1 MEQALQ
7 YTQQSQPF
15 GTDLRAY
22 TESERKILTAC
33 SDNDNP
39 AIKDLSM
46 IELKAFATKLYNRA
60 SARYGNSAKNDDN
73 AQEQIKLLVEDL
85 MRNYLLRV
93 KEVTYILDEGISGA
107 YDKEDVRHFSSSR
120 FCKWVKT
127 YLEEIKPVAMRK
139 KAQIDHQSLK
149 PIEPGTSEIKGQQ
162 EAFFGEMVNKLKNN
176 ELPTS
181 FIGFDAIYEQCEELG
196 VFKPLDLEEKKIIA
210 SECKAYSGYDGD
222 ALKAFARKVAYLYVM
237 HRTAG
242 MSFTLKELIKT
253 VSGKDTNMSG
263 YLIELAKM
271 RLVEY
276 SDYKRAR
283 QKEEQEHYD
292 NETDDERGQY
302 GDGADNQILDL

>member
-22 TESERKILTAC
+22 TEAERKILTAC

-149 PIEPGTSEIKGQQ
+149 PIEPATSEIKGQQ
-162 EAFFGEMVNKLKNN
+162 DAFFGEMVNKLKNN

-196 VFKPLDLEEKKIIA
+196 VFKPLELEEKKIIA
-210 SECKAYSGYDGD
+210 NECKAYSGYDGD

-283 QKEEQEHYD
+283 QEEQELYD
-292 NETDDERGQY
+292 NQTDDERSQY
-302 GDGADNQILDL
+302 GDGANNQILDL

>member
-7 YTQQSQPF
+7 YIPQSQPS

-22 TESERKILTAC
+22 TETERKILTAC

-93 KEVTYILDEGISGA
+93 KEVTYIMDEGISGA

-139 KAQIDHQSLK
+139 QAQIAHQSLK
-149 PIEPGTSEIKGQQ
+149 PIEPATSEIKRQN
-162 EAFFGEMVNKLKNN
+162 EAFFGELVNKLKQG
-176 ELPTS
+176 EFPAS
-181 FIGFDAIYEQCEELG
+181 FLGFDSIFELCEELR
-196 VFKPLDLEEKKIIA
+196 VFEPVLLEEKKLIA
-210 SECKAYSGYDGD
+210 NECKKYSSYEGD
-222 ALKAFARKVAYLYVM
+222 ALKVFARKVAYLYVM
-237 HRTAG
+237 HRAAG
-242 MSFTLKELIKT
+242 VSFTMQGLIKT
-253 VSGKDTNMSG
+253 VAGRDKSMSG

-276 SDYKRAR
+276 SDYKRMK
-283 QKEEQEHYD
+283 QEEQEHYD
-292 NETDDERGQY
+292 NQTDDERGQY
-302 GDGADNQILDL
+302 GHSADNQILDL

>member
-7 YTQQSQPF
+7 YIPQSQPF
-15 GTDLRAY
+15 GTDLTKY
-22 TESERKILTAC
+22 TEAERKILTAC

-149 PIEPGTSEIKGQQ
+149 PIEPATSEIKGQQ
-162 EAFFGEMVNKLKNN
+162 EAFFGEMVDKLKNN

-210 SECKAYSGYDGD
+210 NECKAYSGYDGD

-242 MSFTLKELIKT
+242 ISFTLRELIKT

-276 SDYKRAR
+276 SDYKRMK
-283 QKEEQEHYD
+283 QEEQEHYD

-302 GDGADNQILDL
+302 GHSADNQILDL

>member
-22 TESERKILTAC
+22 TEAERKILTAC

-120 FCKWVKT
+120 LCKWVKT

-149 PIEPGTSEIKGQQ
+149 PIEPATSEIKGQQ
-162 EAFFGEMVNKLKNN
+162 EAFFGEMVKKLKNN

-196 VFKPLDLEEKKIIA
+196 VFKPLEFEEKKIIA
-210 SECKAYSGYDGD
+210 NECKAYSGYDGD

-242 MSFTLKELIKT
+242 ISFTLRELIKT

-276 SDYKRAR
+276 SDYKRMK
-283 QKEEQEHYD
+283 QEEQEHYD
-292 NETDDERGQY
+292 NQTDDERGQY
-302 GDGADNQILDL
+302 GHSADNQILDL

>member
-7 YTQQSQPF
+7 YIPQSQPF

-22 TESERKILTAC
+22 TEAERKILTAC

-93 KEVTYILDEGISGA
+93 KEVTFILDEGISGA

-139 KAQIDHQSLK
+139 KAQIDHQSSK
-149 PIEPGTSEIKGQQ
+149 PIEPATSEIKGQQ
-162 EAFFGEMVNKLKNN
+162 ETFFGEMVNKLKNN

-210 SECKAYSGYDGD
+210 NECKAYSGYDGD

-242 MSFTLKELIKT
+242 ISFTLKELIKT

-283 QKEEQEHYD
+283 QEEQEHYD

-302 GDGADNQILDL
+302 TKTN